1 MIEAIRLVAAALTRV
16 GRDLT
21 GGGRRTIFGAVPR
34 PPLSRGFALSRRG
47 FALSCRYSALT
58 LALAG
63 CAGRTRAQPLTGKAG
78 ATAALFA
85 ADPRI
90 GQYVS
95 SAWTFATSSFWLS
108 GPAGLVLVDTQ
119 FLPSGGLEAAAL
131 AEQATG
137 QKLVTAFVLH
147 ANPDKFNGTSAL
159 QGRGV
164 EVWTAR
170 QVLDAMPAIH
180 AKRVAAFYDRY
191 KPDYPLE
198 MPTPAVFGAATMPLQ
213 AAGLSLTAH
222 VLGPGCSEAHV
233 VLQFEDQLFVG
244 DLVANGAHSWL
255 EIGRTDEWLRRIREL
270 EALRPR
276 FVHPGRGPSGGPE
289 LLTRQRTYLE
299 DVIAQVAAEK
309 PSGPPDQAALAR
321 VRAALEQRYP
331 GHRFPVF
338 LEIGL
343 PAEWRR
349 QAG

>member
-1 MIEAIRLVAAALTRV
+1 MRD
-16 GRDLT
+16 GRSCPWTAGQGRGRGLT
-21 GGGRRTIFGAVPR
+21 GGERRIIVRAVPR
-34 PPLSRGFALSRRG
+34 PSLSRRG
-47 FALSCRYSALT
+47 FALTSLV
-58 LALAG
+58 LAG
-63 CAGRTRAQPLTGKAG
+63 CAGRVGAPQRLAG
-78 ATAALFA
+78 AAGASAASFA

-95 SAWTFATSSFWLS
+95 SAWTFATSSFWIS

-119 FLPSGGLEAAAL
+119 FLPSGALEAAAL

-137 QKLVTAFVLH
+137 QRLVTAFVLH

-159 QGRGV
+159 QRRGAQV
-164 EVWTAR
+164 LTSR
-170 QVLDAMPAIH
+170 QVLAAMPAIH
-180 AKRVAAFYDRY
+180 EKRVAAFYERY

-198 MPTPAVFGAATMPLQ
+198 MPTPAAFGAATTQLR
-213 AAGLSLTAH
+213 AAGLPLTAH
-222 VLGPGCSEAHV
+222 VLGPGCSDAHV

-255 EIGRTDEWLRRIREL
+255 EIGRTDAWLQRIAEL

-289 LLTRQRTYLE
+289 LLTRQRVYLE
-299 DVIAQVAAEK
+299 QVIALVAAEQ
-309 PSGPPDQAALAR
+309 PSGPPDKAALAR
-321 VRAALEQRYP
+321 VRAALELRYP

-349 QAG
+349 QAGAAAVD

>member
-1 MIEAIRLVAAALTRV
+1 MSSE
-16 GRDLT
+16 D
-21 GGGRRTIFGAVPR
+21 GGRLGSATQGPGPSRLTAVAGRIIVGAVHR
-34 PPLSRGFALSRRG
+34 PSLSRRS
-47 FALSCRYSALT
+47 FALT

-63 CAGRTRAQPLTGKAG
+63 CAGRMRAEPRSGASG
-78 ATAALFA
+78 ATAGLFP

-95 SAWTFATSSFWLS
+95 SAWTFATSSFWIC
-108 GPAGLVLVDTQ
+108 GPEGLVLVDTQ

-131 AEQATG
+131 AEQITG
-137 QKLVTAFVLH
+137 ERVVTAFVLH
-147 ANPDKFNGTSAL
+147 ANPDKFNGTTAL

-164 EVWTAR
+164 EVLTAQ
-170 QVLDAMPAIH
+170 QVLAAMPEIH
-180 AKRVAAFYDRY
+180 TKRVAAFYDRY

-198 MPTPAVFGAATMPLQ
+198 MPTPKVFGAATSSLR
-213 AAGLSLTAH
+213 AAGLPLTAH

-255 EIGRTDEWLRRIREL
+255 EIGRTDEWLRRIGEL

-289 LLTRQRTYLE
+289 LLTRQRAYLE
-299 DVIAQVAAEK
+299 QVIALVAAER
-309 PSGPPDQAALAR
+309 PAGPPDRAALAR
-321 VRAALEQRYP
+321 VRAALERRHPQ
-331 GHRFPVF
+331 HRFPVF

-349 QAG
+349 QAGVVAAAT